1 MKNIIVIAIFV
12 VIGWYGSL
20 LYQQNK
26 LPFLPNLSSNP
37 SHTATKCITKD
48 GEVIYG
54 NIPEGTV
61 CEKIE
66 PIDGSLTIV
75 NKQENSDN
83 PDTGDSKF
91 WCDGRIYCS
100 QMKSC
105 EEATFFLRNCP
116 NVKMDGN
123 HDGIPCESQWCG

>member
-1 MKNIIVIAIFV
+1 M
-12 VIGWYGSL
+12 
-20 LYQQNK
+20 
-26 LPFLPNLSSNP
+26 
-37 SHTATKCITKD
+37 
-48 GEVIYG
+48 YG